1 VLTTPDAVARVVSE
15 TPRPTPPFSVVS
27 RVRAARTVA
36 RFFKLQL
43 LCIKLHLSCIKYR
56 RSGII
61 HNIGTRAPLL
71 KSVCCSKIVFR
82 EHSLG
87 ITVLQAPD
95 GNLRTREIE

>member
-1 VLTTPDAVARVVSE
+1 
-15 TPRPTPPFSVVS
+15 
-27 RVRAARTVA
+27 
-36 RFFKLQL
+36 
-43 LCIKLHLSCIKYR
+43 LSCIKYR

-87 ITVLQAPD
+87 ITVLQAHD

>member
-15 TPRPTPPFSVVS
+15 TPRPTPPFIVVS
-27 RVRAARTVA
+27 HVRAARTVA
-36 RFFKLQL
+36 RFF
-43 LCIKLHLSCIKYR
+43 KLHLSCIKYR

-71 KSVCCSKIVFR
+71 KSVCCPKIVFR